1 MIEGQKVAIRAKNH
15 RIIYDEVIFYYD
27 DIRRNY
33 VMNEKELKIVNNMS
47 AGDIL
52 KEIGEIETLQQETTE
67 GIYTISANCGE
78 LLTIICC

>member
-33 VMNEKELKIVNNMS
+33 VMNEKELKIVNNMLEVIVEEPVE
-47 AGDIL
+47 DNYI
-52 KEIGEIETLQQETTE
+52 KK
-67 GIYTISANCGE
+67 
-78 LLTIICC
+78 